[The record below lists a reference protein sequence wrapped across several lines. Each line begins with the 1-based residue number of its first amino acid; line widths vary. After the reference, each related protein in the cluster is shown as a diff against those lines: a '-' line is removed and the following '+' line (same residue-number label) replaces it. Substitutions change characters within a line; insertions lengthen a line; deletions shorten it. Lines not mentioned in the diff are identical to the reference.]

1 MSAGNRST
9 CVMLSNGSSRSPPLF
24 SLLIPIFRGRNQ
36 RFIMKCTLLWTIAG
50 YRPQCEVS
58 SKVSY
63 PTIYVLSSSFSSG
76 IANSTGHMVLWPVDF
91 SLKGYKTVFAHSYIS
106 SAYRNTI
113 FYTVAGTLIN
123 LFITLTCAYL
133 LSRRDFP
140 MQRFFIGS
148 FLFTMFSPAA

>member
-1 MSAGNRST
+1 ME
-9 CVMLSNGSSRSPPLF
+9 
-24 SLLIPIFRGRNQ
+24 
-36 RFIMKCTLLWTIAG
+36 CTLRWTIAG

-58 SKVSY
+58 FKVSY

-76 IANSTGHMVLWPVDF
+76 IANSTGRMVLWPVDF
-91 SLKGYKTVFAHSYIS
+91 SLEGYKTVFAHRYIS